1 MIQDYSRR
9 ATSNQRKK
17 KNTEKTMR
25 PSQRRGGVHKVFG
38 VLILLVMGIGVSI
51 SFWMSREINESLNQ
65 LSVDKKE
72 QEKLM
77 KSHESLMLERDS
89 LLSREKIEMAAME
102 RGLFQPTKRQVYRP

>member
-9 ATSNQRKK
+9 GTSSQRKK
-17 KNTEKTMR
+17 KNTKQTMR
-25 PSQRRGGVHKVFG
+25 PSQRSGGVHKVFG
-38 VLILLVMGIGVSI
+38 ALILLVMGIGVSI
-51 SFWMSREINESLNQ
+51 SFWMSREINQSLNQ

-77 KSHESLMLERDS
+77 KSHESLMRERDS